1 MSNDDRDGRRKRLW
15 IILASAA
22 AAVIAVVAIS
32 IVGSRRVD
40 SVVSTVRERAHSATI
55 DPSTISFESYSAD
68 DNSVADA
75 LGVDPTALML
85 QQDLGNQWCVTAEI
99 SHLTSSQSLHFRV
112 NEDGALSEIDSC

>member
-15 IILASAA
+15 IILAIAA
-22 AAVIAVVAIS
+22 VAVIAVVAIS
-32 IVGSRRVD
+32 TVGSRRVD
-40 SVVSTVRERAHSATI
+40 SDVSTVRERAHSATI
-55 DPSTISFESYSAD
+55 DPSTIAFESYSAD

-75 LGVDPTALML
+75 LGVEPTALML
-85 QQDLGNQWCVTAEI
+85 QQDLGNQWCVTVEI